1 MKTFICG
8 RTEIMWNT
16 HRVGVTA
23 DNIVKYKA
31 SSLSIL
37 RHSLDTVFKKFSI
50 VSEERRGNKTFRVLM
65 VDNSAGQINLFNSK

>member
-1 MKTFICG
+1 MKTCVSG

-23 DNIVKYKA
+23 DNIVKYNA

-50 VSEERRGNKTFRVLM
+50 VSEERRGTKTFRVLM